1 MTSRRDSYDSALTR
15 LRDVYAQE
23 LPKKISTLQRMWAA
37 FQVDGKS
44 SELLATVRRMVHSL
58 VGAGATLGFPEVSQ
72 RARELELFLDPILDS
87 GLVPT
92 PSQCHEIDRLLAAL
106 SVGCE
111 VAADGPAVQ
120 LPSSQE
126 LKVAP
131 HGISQE
137 ERERRVLLLLDSSEE
152 ANLLSHQMSQ
162 FGYSVESCARLDDM
176 RAASDGPQ
184 PDALVVD
191 LDLVAD
197 CPPGVL
203 AELRG
208 SRHAPVL
215 VISSD
220 GRLEARLRAVRAGG
234 DGFFTRP
241 VDADSL
247 VDTLQKLAVE
257 QVPQPYRILIVEDDI
272 DLASYFQVTLE
283 QAGLSA
289 RTVNRPLEIMRH
301 LRDYKPD
308 LILMDVYMP
317 DCNGSELAAA
327 IRQQEAYVSTPIVFL
342 SAETNPDKQ
351 LAAIS
356 RGGDDFLTKPI
367 LVDHLISSVMARAQ
381 RSRILQSLMMRDGLT
396 GLLNHTKIKE
406 VLEIELSRSRRLEST
421 VVLAM
426 IDIDR
431 FKGINDTFGH
441 SAGDRVLR
449 SLARLL
455 QQRLRKTDFVGRYG
469 GEEFA
474 VILPGTSLASATQV
488 MEDLRVAFS
497 EIRYRCEDLEFRV
510 TFSCGV
516 ALYPGPRGV
525 GALLEAADEALY
537 RAKRMGRNRVVVFD
551 RQATQAP
558 ADGETV
564 P

>member
-1 MTSRRDSYDSALTR
+1 MTSRKDSYDSALTR

-23 LPKKISTLQRMWAA
+23 LPKKIGTLQRMWAA
-37 FQVDGKS
+37 FQVDGTS
-44 SELLATVRRMVHSL
+44 TELLATVRRMVHSL
-58 VGAGATLGFPEVSQ
+58 VGAGGTLGFPEISQ
-72 RARELELFLDPILDS
+72 RARELELFLDSILDCDA
-87 GLVPT
+87 VPT
-92 PSQCHEIDRLLAAL
+92 QPQCTEIDRLMEALAH
-106 SVGCE
+106 GCE
-111 VAADGPAVQ
+111 ISTDSPMARQERDRARPSAPA
-120 LPSSQE
+120 SSG
-126 LKVAP
+126 AP
-131 HGISQE
+131 A
-137 ERERRVLLLLDSSEE
+137 ERERCVLVLLDNQDEAELLRD
-152 ANLLSHQMSQ
+152 QMVQ
-162 FGYSVESCARLDDM
+162 FGYAVQICSRLDEL
-176 RAASDGPQ
+176 RAQREGP
-184 PDALVVD
+184 PPEALIVD
-191 LDLVAD
+191 LELVAD
-197 CPPGVL
+197 SSPGAL
-203 AELRG
+203 AEIRG
-208 SRHAPVL
+208 SRRAPVL
-215 VISSD
+215 VVSSD

-247 VDTLQKLAVE
+247 VDTLERSAVE

-289 RTVNRPLEIMRH
+289 RAVNRPLDVMRH
-301 LRDYKPD
+301 LREYKPD

-381 RSRILQSLMMRDGLT
+381 RSRILQSLMARDGLT
-396 GLLNHTKIKE
+396 GLLNHTKTKE
-406 VLEIELSRSRRLEST
+406 VLEVELSRSRRLESS

-426 IDIDR
+426 IDLDR

-441 SAGDRVLR
+441 AAGDRVLK

-455 QQRLRKTDFVGRYG
+455 QQRLRKTDLVGRYG

-474 VILPGTSLASATQV
+474 VILPGTSMDAAYGV
-488 MEDLRVAFS
+488 MDELREAFS
-497 EIRYRCEDLEFRV
+497 RIRYRCDHLEFRV
-510 TFSCGV
+510 TFSCGL
-516 ALYPGPRGV
+516 AAYPGTHGAS
-525 GALLEAADEALY
+525 ALLEAADAALY
-537 RAKRMGRNRVVVFD
+537 RAKRMGRNRVEAYEPPSSF
-551 RQATQAP
+551 
-558 ADGETV
+558 
-564 P
+564 

>member
-1 MTSRRDSYDSALTR
+1 MTSRRESYDSALTR

-23 LPKKISTLQRMWAA
+23 LPKKIGTLQRMWSA
-37 FQVDGKS
+37 FLVDGRS
-44 SELLATVRRMVHSL
+44 TELLATVRRMVHSL
-58 VGAGATLGFPEVSQ
+58 VGAGGTLGFPEVSQ

-87 GLVPT
+87 GARPT
-92 PSQCHEIDRLLAAL
+92 ASQCKEIDRLMTALAR
-106 SVGCE
+106 GCE
-111 VAADGPAVQ
+111 VSVDTPM
-120 LPSSQE
+120 SSRE
-126 LKVAP
+126 SAP
-131 HGISQE
+131 EAITATSAGGTSE
-137 ERERRVLLLLDSSEE
+137 GVRKVLLLLDDTDE
-152 ANLLSHQMSQ
+152 AELLCHQMSQ
-162 FGYSVESCARLDDM
+162 FGYTVEICSQLAELRG
-176 RAASDGPQ
+176 SGDGGP
-184 PDALVVD
+184 PPEALVVD
-191 LDLVAD
+191 LDLVTD
-197 CPPGVL
+197 CPQGVL
-203 AELRG
+203 AEIRG
-208 SRHAPVL
+208 SRRAPVL

-247 VDTLQKLAVE
+247 VDTLEKRAVE
-257 QVPQPYRILIVEDDI
+257 RVPQPYRILIVEDDI

-289 RTVNRPLEIMRH
+289 RIVHRPLEVMRH
-301 LRDYKPD
+301 LREYKPD

-406 VLEIELSRSRRLEST
+406 VLEVEMSRSRRLESS
-421 VVLAM
+421 VILGM
-426 IDIDR
+426 IDLDR

-441 SAGDRVLR
+441 SSGDRVLK

-455 QQRLRKTDFVGRYG
+455 QQRLRKTDLVGRYG

-474 VILPGTSLASATQV
+474 VILPNTSMDAAYHVLDE
-488 MEDLRVAFS
+488 MREAFS
-497 EIRYRCEDLEFRV
+497 EIRYRCDQVEFRV
-510 TFSCGV
+510 TFSCGL
-516 ALYPGPRGV
+516 ASYPGVRGTS
-525 GALLEAADEALY
+525 ALLEAADEALY
-537 RAKRMGRNRVVVFD
+537 RAKRMGRNRVERYDPVFS
-551 RQATQAP
+551 
-558 ADGETV
+558 G
-564 P
+564 